1 VIERGRKRDE
11 GKADKF
17 GYRMRMEGEEKIGNR
32 EVFVS
37 WRRKKRENGRF
48 TYRSGNG

>member
-1 VIERGRKRDE
+1 MIERGRKRDE

-48 TYRSGNG
+48 TYRSRNG